1 MDFRQSSLLVPRA
14 FRSIHLIGKA
24 NAWELFQKKM
34 NARSQVFELSV
45 EGRQIEEAILSIF
58 HSILLHRTSGKF
70 SYKREGS
77 YTIGTVGMVDVDCD
91 FINSTYVR
99 VDSDELHR
107 SLRRQVAEFRESLK
121 SPEGLRSGQ
130 ISIEFYQKKKTRWP
144 FGMENIPWEIWTVKL
159 NVVTLANEHERQIC
173 REKVGEALAEKI
185 ICIAGVMNRPEYVPK
200 MPNQSDVANVFDVS
214 FKEVQPYLHKFSY
227 QASDQPS
234 QSVGTTMRRLLLDT
248 FSY

>member
-1 MDFRQSSLLVPRA
+1 
-14 FRSIHLIGKA
+14 
-24 NAWELFQKKM
+24 M

-45 EGRQIEEAILSIF
+45 EGRQINEAVLSIF

-77 YTIGTVGMVDVDCD
+77 YTIGTVGMADVDCD
-91 FINSTYVR
+91 FINLTYVR
-99 VDSDELHR
+99 VDSDGLNRALKRLVSEFKE
-107 SLRRQVAEFRESLK
+107 SLRG
-121 SPEGLRSGQ
+121 PEGLRSGQ
-130 ISIEFYQKKKTRWP
+130 ISLEFYQKKKARWP

-173 REKVGEALAEKI
+173 REKVGEAIAEKI

-200 MPNQSDVANVFDVS
+200 MPNLSEIANIFDVS
-214 FKEVQPYLHKFSY
+214 FNDVQPYLHKFSY
-227 QASDQPS
+227 QASDEPS
-234 QSVGTTMRRLLLDT
+234 PSVGNTMKRLLLDT